1 MTTLIVLAVVLAVIV
16 GLPLYIIFLY
26 NRLVASRNLVE
37 DGWSGI
43 DVQLKRRANLI
54 PNMVETVKGYAAHEK
69 GVLEEVTQARAGA
82 VNAQGPEQKQGAE
95 NMLTAAIGRL
105 FAVAE
110 AYPDLKADANF
121 RNLQDQLVQ
130 IEDAIQKARRYYN
143 GAVRR
148 LNTMIEQFPSNLVA
162 GQFRFQR
169 ANYFE
174 IEDPHSRAVP
184 AVDFGP

>member
-26 NRLVASRNLVE
+26 NRWVASRNLVE

-82 VNAQGPEQKQGAE
+82 VNA
-95 NMLTAAIGRL
+95 
-105 FAVAE
+105 
-110 AYPDLKADANF
+110 
-121 RNLQDQLVQ
+121 
-130 IEDAIQKARRYYN
+130 
-143 GAVRR
+143 
-148 LNTMIEQFPSNLVA
+148 
-162 GQFRFQR
+162 
-169 ANYFE
+169 
-174 IEDPHSRAVP
+174 
-184 AVDFGP
+184 

>member
-1 MTTLIVLAVVLAVIV
+1 
-16 GLPLYIIFLY
+16 
-26 NRLVASRNLVE
+26 
-37 DGWSGI
+37 
-43 DVQLKRRANLI
+43 
-54 PNMVETVKGYAAHEK
+54 
-69 GVLEEVTQARAGA
+69 
-82 VNAQGPEQKQGAE
+82 
-95 NMLTAAIGRL
+95 MLTAAIGRL

-121 RNLQDQLVQ
+121 RNLQDQLVE